1 MIKRVEAKDVDL
13 VKLAHLQ
20 KQHGDDLF
28 SQTAYFAPL
37 FEQWC
42 ALVLDDYR
50 GVLLIPYKKF
60 GPWQW
65 SFTPMFYRASCWM
78 GAWSEKD
85 QEDALQLLRKSFHFG
100 ALNIGSFDK
109 TLESR
114 IHQVILPESPAQE
127 AYNKLTN
134 RMIRKAQQQEI
145 QLVDTL
151 HIERFVEFLHRELH
165 EKVDGINNDSMRLFT
180 RLLQSLQ
187 KQGCLR
193 FEGAVMGGVLVAGIL
208 IVEGQGRHLYL
219 KGTATQDTKKLGVYY
234 LLMQRALERAQEKDA
249 IFDFGGSSI
258 EGVAQFNRNFGA
270 EDATYS
276 HFSWG
281 KQPRLFTMIKRIRA
295 AWK

>member
-1 MIKRVEAKDVDL
+1 MIKRVKSDALDL
-13 VKLAHLQ
+13 VKLSRLQ
-20 KQHGDDLF
+20 KLHEDDLF
-28 SQTAYFAPL
+28 CQTAYFEPL

-42 ALVLDDYR
+42 ALVLNDYE
-50 GVLLIPYKKF
+50 GVILVPFKKF
-60 GPWQW
+60 GPWTW
-65 SFTPMFYRASCWM
+65 SFTPMFYRASYWL
-78 GAWSEKD
+78 GTWTEKD
-85 QEDALQLLRKSFHFG
+85 KDEALQLLQNSFHFG
-100 ALNIGSFDK
+100 ALNIGSIPSATEF
-109 TLESR
+109 R
-114 IHQVILPESPAQE
+114 IHQVILPESLAQE
-127 AYNKLTN
+127 VYNKLTN

-151 HIERFVEFLHRELH
+151 HVERFVAFLHRELH

-180 RLLQSLQ
+180 RLLHSLQ

-193 FEGAVMGGVLVAGIL
+193 FEGVVMGGVLVAGIL

-234 LLMQRALERAQEKDA
+234 LLMHRAIARAQSQGA

-270 EDATYS
+270 RDATYS
-276 HFSWG
+276 HFAWG
-281 KQPRLFTMIKRIRA
+281 KQPRLFTLIKRLRA